1 MKKFLVFVLC
11 LLCLVPL
18 FCSWI
23 DPNSYDVFSGS
34 LIYVSS
40 AANTS
45 PTHLSGDCEYYLD
58 SYDGLALSSS
68 GFLQS
73 CGSSL
78 SGRVLVGG
86 KEYPCRFSPFG
97 EFEIQQPYY
106 QNNYERTTWVQY
118 HLRSDT
124 LPSSLSSTEILV
136 TFLAVVSVLLLV
148 FLIIG
153 RFL

>member
-1 MKKFLVFVLC
+1 MKKFIVCVLC
-11 LLCLVPL
+11 ILSLVPL

-23 DPNSYDVFSGS
+23 DPKSYDVFSGS

-40 AANTS
+40 AVNTN

-58 SYDGLALSSS
+58 TYDGLALTST
-68 GFLQS
+68 GFLLS
-73 CGSSL
+73 TGGSY

-86 KEYPCRFSPFG
+86 NEYPCRFTSFG

-106 QNNYERTTWVQY
+106 QNNVERTTWVQY

-124 LPSSLSSTEILV
+124 LPSSITPTEILIALLAIASIIL
-136 TFLAVVSVLLLV
+136 LAVV
-148 FLIIG
+148 IIG